1 MCLNEKM
8 LTLKNEKNKENYN
21 WVREISQWVRE
32 FAVWLSKH
40 EDPR

>member
-1 MCLNEKM
+1 MKKM
-8 LTLKNEKNKENYN
+8 LTLKKEKNKENYN